1 MSDGPT
7 CDWGYCDEPAVALR
21 LDRNTDGQSKGL
33 LGIGGYGWL
42 PVCED
47 HRSIFSGDEAPLGD
61 PPDWS
66 DSEARWQPGSAM
78 GSLGGDTM
86 TGDQLRVWRAAM
98 EMSQADLAAALRVD
112 VTTVA
117 RWERGERR
125 IPGHLELALEALERR
140 RDKSISVDQWRLT
153 WGRSSWDEVMTESAS
168 AAIEDGR

>member
-1 MSDGPT
+1 MNDGPT

-21 LDRNTDGQSKGL
+21 LDRNEDGQSKGL

-42 PVCED
+42 PVCEE
-47 HRSIFSGDEAPLGD
+47 HRAPYQEGEAALGD
-61 PPDWS
+61 PPDFS
-66 DSEARWQPGSAM
+66 NHGARWQPGLAT
-78 GSLGGDTM
+78 GSGDDVMM
-86 TGDQLRVWRAAM
+86 TGDHLRTWRAGM

-125 IPGHLELALEALERR
+125 IPGHLVLALEALERR